1 MKPIFFLLLFGLS
14 SVSSVMANDA
24 EDSKLAIPSTHGH
37 EPSPVQQWLELQ
49 RSGTAASSHS
59 QPMSGEVMEKVHQR
73 YLKSFEKPIPEFY
86 EHDPIAR

>member
-1 MKPIFFLLLFGLS
+1 
-14 SVSSVMANDA
+14 MANDA
-24 EDSKLAIPSTHGH
+24 EDSTKVAIPSTHGH
-37 EPSPVQQWLELQ
+37 DSSPVQQWLELQ
-49 RSGTAASSHS
+49 RSGTAASSHA